1 MKTAFFTLLTI
12 ILSFEL
18 FAQQTKTETVYFD
31 YDKYHLT
38 TEATTILDS
47 FYRNL
52 KTDTFD
58 IIKNIGHT
66 DADGKDQYN
75 LTLSKNRTKS
85 VSVYLQSKGISKQN
99 IQQRTTTKKTSNKI
113 DELN

>member
-58 IIKNIGHT
+58 IIKIIGHT

-75 LTLSKNRTKS
+75 LTLSKNRTK
-85 VSVYLQSKGISKQN
+85 VYLFTCSQKEFPSKIFKSN
-99 IQQRTTTKKTSNKI
+99 FMVKKN
-113 DELN
+113 L